1 MKVGLINYGV
11 GNLGSVYRALED
23 LRVSPSIVD
32 RAVDLH
38 AMDCFILPG
47 VGSFKDCSEL
57 LIREGWKAAIQDEIH
72 TYNKALLGICLG
84 MQLLATQGDEGC
96 AEGEFSEGLDLI
108 PGQVKHLS
116 KLNCAEKLPHV
127 GWNDVTPCRMES
139 GSNSTLFYQIPAGT
153 DFYFVHS
160 YTLVPNNPTH
170 TIATC
175 NYGNSFAAAVQNS
188 RVWGTQFHP
197 EKSSRAGR
205 QLLKNFLESWS
216 C

>member
-11 GNLGSVYRALED
+11 GNLGSVYRALEE
-23 LRVSPSIVD
+23 LRVSPCVID

-38 AMDCFILPG
+38 GMDCFILPG
-47 VGSFKDCSEL
+47 VGSFKDCSEI

-72 TYNKALLGICLG
+72 TYGKALLGICLG
-84 MQLLATQGDEGC
+84 MQLLATKGDEGC
-96 AEGEFSEGLDLI
+96 EEGLFSEGLDLI
-108 PGQVKHLS
+108 PGQVTRLS
-116 KLNCAEKLPHV
+116 NLSCAEKLPHV
-127 GWNDVTPCRMES
+127 GWNDVTPRQMDS
-139 GSNSTLFYQIPAGT
+139 GLFNLIPSGT

-160 YTLVPNNPTH
+160 YALVPSNPSH

-175 NYGNSFAAAVQNS
+175 NYSIPFAAAVQKD